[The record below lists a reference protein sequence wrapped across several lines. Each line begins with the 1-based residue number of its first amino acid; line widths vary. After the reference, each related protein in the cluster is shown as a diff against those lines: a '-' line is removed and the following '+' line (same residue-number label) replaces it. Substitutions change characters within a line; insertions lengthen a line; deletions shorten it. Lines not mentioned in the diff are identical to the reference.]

1 MSPHE
6 RTMTLPFGY
15 RVTFRWNGI
24 DMTTAWEPDLP
35 TIRQGRGRRKFL
47 AAYEAARNE
56 FLTDIATIIGGG
68 VLVMD
73 LEGNATAIVPDKKH

>member
-1 MSPHE
+1 ME
-6 RTMTLPFGY
+6 RDRHDHRMAAGLANHST
-15 RVTFRWNGI
+15 
-24 DMTTAWEPDLP
+24 
-35 TIRQGRGRRKFL
+35 GRGRRKFL